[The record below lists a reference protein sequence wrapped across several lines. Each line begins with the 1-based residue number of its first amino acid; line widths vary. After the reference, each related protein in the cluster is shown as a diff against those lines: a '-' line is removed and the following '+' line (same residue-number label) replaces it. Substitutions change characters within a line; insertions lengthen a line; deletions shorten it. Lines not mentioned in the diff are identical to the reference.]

1 MLDDDK
7 WNVIFNTS
15 QNVKLYDNMITNK
28 ILLSDDKIQ
37 QIKTKQKS
45 Q

>member
-1 MLDDDK
+1 VLDDDK

>member
-1 MLDDDK
+1 MLDNDK
-7 WNVIFNTS
+7 WNVNFNTS